1 MGREHERLPVRSHRD
16 SLRIEDAPQT
26 PCERCRT
33 LLQTDLDVLLS
44 DPRYKARIE
53 NPFGQPSAPIEL
65 KDASRECRWFN
76 AAIQTDHIWRAKRKG
91 WDQVRLSDVADP
103 EQIGGYVLSTEGY
116 ITRGERG
123 HEILMSMPK
132 VVRAAVQAAKTDANR
147 RHMGNP
153 NAMKK
158 EVVEA
163 AGRAIGSEAADY
175 LNRHIGPVGGVN
187 DTMERVERLV
197 ESE

>member
-1 MGREHERLPVRSHRD
+1 MSRKPRISVTERDVQ
-16 SLRIEDAPQT
+16 AP
-26 PCERCRT
+26 
-33 LLQTDLDVLLS
+33 LDVLLS
-44 DPRYKARIE
+44 DPRYKARLE
-53 NPFGQPSAPIEL
+53 NPFGQPSAPIDL
-65 KDASRECRWFN
+65 VDNSRECRWFN
-76 AAIQTDHIWRAKRKG
+76 AAIQTDHIWRNKRKG
-91 WDQVRLSDVADP
+91 WDQVRLTDVADP
-103 EQIGGYVLSTEGY
+103 EQIGGYILSPEGY

-132 VVRAAVQAAKTDANR
+132 VVRAAVQAAKTEYNR

-175 LNRHIGPVGGVN
+175 LNSHIGPVGGVK
-187 DTMERVERLV
+187 DSHEIVERQV
-197 ESE
+197 EPE